1 MLALKNIRY
10 EKDKRVILRNMTIE
24 FEDGKVYAMLG
35 NNGVGK
41 STLAGIIMGL
51 ENYRDHGGELY
62 LNEIPLREL
71 GVFER
76 AKLGI
81 TLALQEPVRF
91 EGITIGEYLN
101 LGGKLRLSQDEIMDA
116 LKLVGLSREYL
127 GRYVDS
133 TLSGGERKRVELAS
147 VVLIRPK
154 IVIMDEP
161 DSGID
166 IMSNEMIKSVVERL
180 RDNGSTVIMIT
191 HREEIAMMADEAYL
205 MCGGKILASGTP
217 REIVSFY
224 KKLCD
229 SCNHINKP
237 EGIKITGGET
247 E

>member
-1 MLALKNIRY
+1 MLALKRIRY
-10 EKDKRVILRNMTIE
+10 EKSERVILRNMTIE
-24 FEDGKVYAMLG
+24 FEDGKIYAMLG

-51 ENYRDHGGELY
+51 ENYREHTGELY
-62 LNEIPLREL
+62 LDDISLKDL

-91 EGITIGEYLN
+91 EGITIDEYLN
-101 LGGKLRLSQDEIMDA
+101 LGGKLRLSQDEIAEA
-116 LKLVGLSREYL
+116 LKLVGLSKEYL

-147 VVLIRPK
+147 IVLIKPK
-154 IVIMDEP
+154 IVILDEP

-166 IMSNEMIKSVVERL
+166 IMSNEMIKAVVGKL
-180 RDNGSTVIMIT
+180 KKAGSTVIMIT

-205 MCGGKILASGTP
+205 MCGGRLLASGTP
-217 REIVSFY
+217 QEIVAFY

-229 SCNHINKP
+229 SCDHINKP
-237 EGIKITGGET
+237 ESEKIRGGEAK
-247 E
+247 